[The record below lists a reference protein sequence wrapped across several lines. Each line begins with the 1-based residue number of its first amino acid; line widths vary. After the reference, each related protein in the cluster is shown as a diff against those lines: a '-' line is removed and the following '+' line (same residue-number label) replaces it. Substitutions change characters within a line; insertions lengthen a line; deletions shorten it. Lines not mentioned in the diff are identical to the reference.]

1 MRKNSTKK
9 DFIVDNL
16 MKSNGLYCLVARPK
30 VGKSLLALQLANA
43 IATGTNFLGFRT
55 SSSPV
60 LYIST
65 EMNFSQNLDRID
77 KMNLEFDDDNFRL
90 KEQEINERKLNLMDL
105 QLEFQEFAND
115 LNGRFVIIDMFSG
128 IDMNNGYDLNNHQD
142 MGQYVIP
149 KFRELCKKYN
159 FTILL
164 IHHLNKNNKSLGS
177 TAIDGSVDG
186 IITLKVDQNLKN
198 KILFTYESRDY
209 ESVDFVLKRNDNLI
223 FEKSEME
230 FDDLNPNLLIF
241 LNYAIK
247 QKEFS
252 FTISDITSKLNL
264 QIVPSVFGKLLKSN
278 LDKLEKDYTMTPS
291 EERVPARTYFLVR
304 ESDNKIV
311 GMINIRTAL
320 NERLSKFGGHI
331 GYGIRPTER
340 GKGYNKVNLYLGL
353 KVCNEYGIE
362 IVFMDADLDNP
373 ASWKTMEAL
382 GGVRIKEYYN
392 KEVWL

>member
-1 MRKNSTKK
+1 MKCISEMRKNSTKK
-9 DFIVDNL
+9 DFIIDNL

-55 SSSPV
+55 SPSPV

-65 EMNFSQNLDRID
+65 EMNFSQILDRID
-77 KMNLEFDDDNFRL
+77 KMNLEFDDYNFRL

-105 QLEFQEFAND
+105 QLEFQEFSND

-128 IDMNNGYDLNNHQD
+128 IDMNNGYDLNNYQD

-186 IITLKVDQNLKN
+186 IITLKVDQNLKS

-209 ESVDFVLKRNDNLI
+209 ESIDFVLKRNDNLI

-230 FDDLNPNLLIF
+230 FDDLNPNILIF

-247 QKEFS
+247 QKKFS

-278 LDKLEKDYTMTPS
+278 LDKLAKEGLHIELKRTGTDRIYYAKY
-291 EERVPARTYFLVR
+291 EEPND
-304 ESDNKIV
+304 EN
-311 GMINIRTAL
+311 
-320 NERLSKFGGHI
+320 
-331 GYGIRPTER
+331 
-340 GKGYNKVNLYLGL
+340 
-353 KVCNEYGIE
+353 
-362 IVFMDADLDNP
+362 
-373 ASWKTMEAL
+373 
-382 GGVRIKEYYN
+382 
-392 KEVWL
+392 

>member
-1 MRKNSTKK
+1 MKCISEMRKNSTKK

-55 SSSPV
+55 SPSPV

-65 EMNFSQNLDRID
+65 EMNFSQILDRID

-128 IDMNNGYDLNNHQD
+128 IDMNNGYDLNNYQD

-186 IITLKVDQNLKN
+186 IITLKVDQNLKS

-209 ESVDFVLKRNDNLI
+209 ENMDFVLKRNDNLI
-223 FEKSEME
+223 FENSEME

-278 LDKLEKDYTMTPS
+278 LDKLAKEGLHIELKRTGTDRIYYAKY
-291 EERVPARTYFLVR
+291 EEPND
-304 ESDNKIV
+304 EN
-311 GMINIRTAL
+311 
-320 NERLSKFGGHI
+320 
-331 GYGIRPTER
+331 
-340 GKGYNKVNLYLGL
+340 
-353 KVCNEYGIE
+353 
-362 IVFMDADLDNP
+362 
-373 ASWKTMEAL
+373 
-382 GGVRIKEYYN
+382 
-392 KEVWL
+392 

>member
-1 MRKNSTKK
+1 MKTISEMRKNSTKK

-55 SSSPV
+55 SPSTV

-65 EMNFSQNLDRID
+65 EMNFSQIIDRID
-77 KMNLEFDDDNFRL
+77 KMNLQFNDENFRL

-105 QLEFQEFAND
+105 QLEFQEFSYN
-115 LNGRFVIIDMFSG
+115 LKGRFVIIDMFSG
-128 IDMNNGYDLNNHQD
+128 IDMNNGYDLNNYQD

-186 IITLKVDQNLKN
+186 IITLKLDQNLKN
-198 KILFTYESRDY
+198 KILFSYESRDY
-209 ESVDFVLKRNDNLI
+209 ESIEFVLKRNEKLI
-223 FEKSEME
+223 FEKSET
-230 FDDLNPNLLIF
+230 DSNDLNPNLLVF
-241 LNYAIK
+241 LNYAIR

-252 FTISDITSKLNL
+252 FTISEITGKLNL

-278 LDKLEKDYTMTPS
+278 LDNLEKEGLHIESKRTGAERIYVAKYEEPIDDYD
-291 EERVPARTYFLVR
+291 E
-304 ESDNKIV
+304 
-311 GMINIRTAL
+311 
-320 NERLSKFGGHI
+320 
-331 GYGIRPTER
+331 
-340 GKGYNKVNLYLGL
+340 
-353 KVCNEYGIE
+353 
-362 IVFMDADLDNP
+362 
-373 ASWKTMEAL
+373 
-382 GGVRIKEYYN
+382 
-392 KEVWL
+392 

>member
-1 MRKNSTKK
+1 MKCISEMRKNSTKK

-65 EMNFSQNLDRID
+65 EMNFSQILDRID

-105 QLEFQEFAND
+105 QLEFQEFSND

-128 IDMNNGYDLNNHQD
+128 IDMNNGYDLNNYQD

-186 IITLKVDQNLKN
+186 IITLKLDQNLKS

-209 ESVDFVLKRNDNLI
+209 ESVDFVIKRNENLI

-278 LDKLEKDYTMTPS
+278 LDKLEKEGLHIELKRTGTDRIYYAKY
-291 EERVPARTYFLVR
+291 EE
-304 ESDNKIV
+304 
-311 GMINIRTAL
+311 
-320 NERLSKFGGHI
+320 
-331 GYGIRPTER
+331 PTLE
-340 GKGYNKVNLYLGL
+340 N
-353 KVCNEYGIE
+353 
-362 IVFMDADLDNP
+362 
-373 ASWKTMEAL
+373 
-382 GGVRIKEYYN
+382 
-392 KEVWL
+392 

>member
-1 MRKNSTKK
+1 MKTISEMRKNSTKK

-55 SSSPV
+55 SPSPV

-65 EMNFSQNLDRID
+65 EMNFSQIIDRID
-77 KMNLEFDDDNFRL
+77 KMNLQFNDENFRL

-105 QLEFQEFAND
+105 QLEFQEFSYN
-115 LNGRFVIIDMFSG
+115 LKGRFVIIDMFSG
-128 IDMNNGYDLNNHQD
+128 IDMNNGYDLNNYQD

-186 IITLKVDQNLKN
+186 IITLKFDQNLKN
-198 KILFTYESRDY
+198 KILFSYESRDY
-209 ESVDFVLKRNDNLI
+209 ESIEFVLKRKENLI
-223 FEKSEME
+223 FEKSET
-230 FDDLNPNLLIF
+230 DSNDLNPNLLVF
-241 LNYAIK
+241 LNHAIR

-252 FTISDITSKLNL
+252 FTISGITGKLNL
-264 QIVPSVFGKLLKSN
+264 QIVPSVFGKLLKNN
-278 LDKLEKDYTMTPS
+278 LDNLEKEGLHIESKRTGAERIYVAKYEEPIDDYD
-291 EERVPARTYFLVR
+291 E
-304 ESDNKIV
+304 
-311 GMINIRTAL
+311 
-320 NERLSKFGGHI
+320 
-331 GYGIRPTER
+331 
-340 GKGYNKVNLYLGL
+340 
-353 KVCNEYGIE
+353 
-362 IVFMDADLDNP
+362 
-373 ASWKTMEAL
+373 
-382 GGVRIKEYYN
+382 
-392 KEVWL
+392 

>member
-1 MRKNSTKK
+1 MKTISEMRRNSTKK

-30 VGKSLLALQLANA
+30 VGKSLLALQLANS

-55 SSSPV
+55 SPSPV

-65 EMNFSQNLDRID
+65 EMNFSQILDRID
-77 KMNLEFDDDNFRL
+77 KMNLQFTDDNFRL

-105 QLEFQEFAND
+105 QLEFQEFSND
-115 LNGRFVIIDMFSG
+115 LKGRFVIIDMFSG
-128 IDMNNGYDLNNHQD
+128 IDMNNGYDLNNYQD

-186 IITLKVDQNLKN
+186 IITLKLDQNLKN
-198 KILFTYESRDY
+198 KILFSYESRDY
-209 ESVDFVLKRNDNLI
+209 ESIEFVLKRNENLI
-223 FEKSEME
+223 FEKSET
-230 FDDLNPNLLIF
+230 DSNDLNPNLLIF

-247 QKEFS
+247 QKDFS

-264 QIVPSVFGKLLKSN
+264 QIVPSVFGKLLRSN
-278 LDKLEKDYTMTPS
+278 LDNLEKEGLHIEAKRTGAERIYVAKYEEPIDDYD
-291 EERVPARTYFLVR
+291 E
-304 ESDNKIV
+304 
-311 GMINIRTAL
+311 
-320 NERLSKFGGHI
+320 
-331 GYGIRPTER
+331 
-340 GKGYNKVNLYLGL
+340 
-353 KVCNEYGIE
+353 
-362 IVFMDADLDNP
+362 
-373 ASWKTMEAL
+373 
-382 GGVRIKEYYN
+382 
-392 KEVWL
+392 

>member
-1 MRKNSTKK
+1 MKTISEMRKNSTKK

-55 SSSPV
+55 SPSPV

-65 EMNFSQNLDRID
+65 EMNFSQIIDRID
-77 KMNLEFDDDNFRL
+77 KMNLQFNDENFRL

-105 QLEFQEFAND
+105 QLEFQEFSYN
-115 LNGRFVIIDMFSG
+115 LKGRFVIIDMFSG
-128 IDMNNGYDLNNHQD
+128 IDMNNGYDLNNYQD

-186 IITLKVDQNLKN
+186 IITLKLDQNLKN
-198 KILFTYESRDY
+198 KILFSYESRDY
-209 ESVDFVLKRNDNLI
+209 ESIEFVLKRNDNLI
-223 FEKSEME
+223 FEKSETGSN
-230 FDDLNPNLLIF
+230 DLNTNLLVF
-241 LNYAIK
+241 LNYAIR
-247 QKEFS
+247 QKKFS
-252 FTISDITSKLNL
+252 FTISEITGKLNL

-278 LDKLEKDYTMTPS
+278 LDNLEKEGLHIESKRTGAERIYVAKYEEPIDDYD
-291 EERVPARTYFLVR
+291 E
-304 ESDNKIV
+304 
-311 GMINIRTAL
+311 
-320 NERLSKFGGHI
+320 
-331 GYGIRPTER
+331 
-340 GKGYNKVNLYLGL
+340 
-353 KVCNEYGIE
+353 
-362 IVFMDADLDNP
+362 
-373 ASWKTMEAL
+373 
-382 GGVRIKEYYN
+382 
-392 KEVWL
+392 

>member
-1 MRKNSTKK
+1 MKCISEMRKNSTKK

-55 SSSPV
+55 SPSPV

-65 EMNFSQNLDRID
+65 EMNFYQILDRID

-128 IDMNNGYDLNNHQD
+128 IDMNNGYDLNNYQD

-186 IITLKVDQNLKN
+186 IITLKLDQNLKS

-209 ESVDFVLKRNDNLI
+209 ESVDFVLKRNENLI

-264 QIVPSVFGKLLKSN
+264 QIVPSVFGKLLKNN
-278 LDKLEKDYTMTPS
+278 LDKLEKEGLHIELKRTGTDRIYYAKY
-291 EERVPARTYFLVR
+291 EE
-304 ESDNKIV
+304 
-311 GMINIRTAL
+311 
-320 NERLSKFGGHI
+320 
-331 GYGIRPTER
+331 PTLE
-340 GKGYNKVNLYLGL
+340 N
-353 KVCNEYGIE
+353 
-362 IVFMDADLDNP
+362 
-373 ASWKTMEAL
+373 
-382 GGVRIKEYYN
+382 
-392 KEVWL
+392 

>member
-1 MRKNSTKK
+1 MKTISEMRKNSTKK

-55 SSSPV
+55 SPSPV

-65 EMNFSQNLDRID
+65 EMNFSQIIDRID
-77 KMNLEFDDDNFRL
+77 KMNLQFNDENFRL

-105 QLEFQEFAND
+105 QLEFQEFSYN
-115 LNGRFVIIDMFSG
+115 LKGRFVIIDMFSG
-128 IDMNNGYDLNNHQD
+128 IDMNNGYDLNNYQD

-186 IITLKVDQNLKN
+186 IITLKLDQNLKN
-198 KILFTYESRDY
+198 KILFSYESRDY
-209 ESVDFVLKRNDNLI
+209 ESIEFVLKRKENLI
-223 FEKSEME
+223 FEKSET
-230 FDDLNPNLLIF
+230 DSNDLNPNLLVF
-241 LNYAIK
+241 LNHAIR

-252 FTISDITSKLNL
+252 FTISGITGKLNL
-264 QIVPSVFGKLLKSN
+264 QIVPSVFGKLLKNN
-278 LDKLEKDYTMTPS
+278 LDNLEKEGLHIESKRTGAERIYVAKYEEPIDDYD
-291 EERVPARTYFLVR
+291 E
-304 ESDNKIV
+304 
-311 GMINIRTAL
+311 
-320 NERLSKFGGHI
+320 
-331 GYGIRPTER
+331 
-340 GKGYNKVNLYLGL
+340 
-353 KVCNEYGIE
+353 
-362 IVFMDADLDNP
+362 
-373 ASWKTMEAL
+373 
-382 GGVRIKEYYN
+382 
-392 KEVWL
+392 

>member
-1 MRKNSTKK
+1 MKCISEMRKNSTKK

-55 SSSPV
+55 SPSPV

-65 EMNFSQNLDRID
+65 EMNFSQILDRID

-128 IDMNNGYDLNNHQD
+128 IDMNNGYDLNNYQD

-186 IITLKVDQNLKN
+186 IITLKLDQNLKS

-209 ESVDFVLKRNDNLI
+209 ESVDFVLKRNENLI

-278 LDKLEKDYTMTPS
+278 LDKLEKEGLHIELKRTGTDRIYYAKY
-291 EERVPARTYFLVR
+291 EEPID
-304 ESDNKIV
+304 EN
-311 GMINIRTAL
+311 N
-320 NERLSKFGGHI
+320 
-331 GYGIRPTER
+331 
-340 GKGYNKVNLYLGL
+340 
-353 KVCNEYGIE
+353 
-362 IVFMDADLDNP
+362 
-373 ASWKTMEAL
+373 
-382 GGVRIKEYYN
+382 
-392 KEVWL
+392 

>member
-1 MRKNSTKK
+1 MKTISEMRKNSTKK

-55 SSSPV
+55 SPSPV

-65 EMNFSQNLDRID
+65 EMNFSQIID
-77 KMNLEFDDDNFRL
+77 KMNLQFNDENFRL

-105 QLEFQEFAND
+105 QLEFQEFSYN
-115 LNGRFVIIDMFSG
+115 LKGRFVIIDMFSG
-128 IDMNNGYDLNNHQD
+128 IDMNNGYDLNNYQD

-186 IITLKVDQNLKN
+186 IITLKLDQNLKN
-198 KILFTYESRDY
+198 KILFSYESRDY
-209 ESVDFVLKRNDNLI
+209 ESIEFVLKRNDNLI
-223 FEKSEME
+223 FEKSET
-230 FDDLNPNLLIF
+230 DSNDLNPNLLVF
-241 LNYAIK
+241 LNYAIR

-252 FTISDITSKLNL
+252 FTISEITGKLNL

-278 LDKLEKDYTMTPS
+278 LDNLEKEGLHIESKRTGAERIYVAKY
-291 EERVPARTYFLVR
+291 EEPIDDHD
-304 ESDNKIV
+304 E
-311 GMINIRTAL
+311 
-320 NERLSKFGGHI
+320 
-331 GYGIRPTER
+331 
-340 GKGYNKVNLYLGL
+340 
-353 KVCNEYGIE
+353 
-362 IVFMDADLDNP
+362 
-373 ASWKTMEAL
+373 
-382 GGVRIKEYYN
+382 
-392 KEVWL
+392 